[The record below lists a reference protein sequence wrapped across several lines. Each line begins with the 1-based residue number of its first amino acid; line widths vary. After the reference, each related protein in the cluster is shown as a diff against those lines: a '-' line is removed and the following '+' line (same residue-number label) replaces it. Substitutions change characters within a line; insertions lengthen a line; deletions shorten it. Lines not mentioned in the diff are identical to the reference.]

1 MIYILWECTSYE
13 YLIGSSIVWTH
24 YIHFLNWLWIGQPNL
39 ALVMLLANGFGF
51 FCSFNCYVL
60 LCHSSMRNRNYF
72 EILIVAGN
80 LELFICPWEAREAE
94 LTYLYLCKYLLRYVF
109 LLRSQKLPC
118 VITSNVFRFT
128 TFCETSP
135 SRVLSKK
142 LIQFL
147 SSLHAGVLLATPE
160 NNHSS
165 HVLRVFGG
173 SSTCCGDYQSYYFE
187 TSAT

>member
-1 MIYILWECTSYE
+1 MRMYIIWVSHRKQYCLDSLHSFSE
-13 YLIGSSIVWTH
+13 LIVTRSTKSSPCYV
-24 YIHFLNWLWIGQPNL
+24 
-39 ALVMLLANGFGF
+39 AGFGF
-51 FCSFNCYVL
+51 SCSFNCYVL

-94 LTYLYLCKYLLRYVF
+94 LTYLHLCKYLLRYVF
-109 LLRSQKLPC
+109 LLHSQKLPC

-135 SRVLSKK
+135 LRILSKK
-142 LIQFL
+142 LIQFV
-147 SSLHAGVLLATPE
+147 SSLHAGVLATPE